1 MMQPPTIED
10 IRAAAE
16 RIQGSVIRTPMLVS
30 RTLSEILGAEVW
42 LKFENLQFTA
52 AYKERGALNK
62 LLQLSP
68 EERARGVIAASAGNH
83 AQAVAYHAKRLGIPA
98 TIVMPETTPTVKVT
112 QTAGHGATVVLYGKI
127 VDDAFAKARELALEN
142 GYVFIH
148 AFDDPQII
156 AGAGTVGL
164 EMLEDSPD
172 LDTII
177 VPIGG
182 GGLMSGVS
190 IAARSVK
197 PDIELIGVEAE
208 LYTSMKCAIQ
218 NCQMPLGGDT
228 LAEGIAVK
236 QPGELTSRILGEYA
250 NDVVLVSERDLE
262 RAVSMLVGIEKT
274 VVEGAGAAGLAAMLS
289 EPERYKG
296 KKVATLL
303 CGGNI
308 DTHLL
313 ANVLVRDLVRQGRIA
328 RLHVAAHDQ
337 PGALAA
343 ITAKVYEAGVN
354 VIEVNHSRIFTQLPA
369 KDTMIEVE
377 CEARD
382 PESIDDVVKR
392 LEAAGFRV
400 ERAQLDLSSHYS
412 CLLAG
417 QCLDSIEID
426 VTKPFS
432 SAFTSRINGC
442 VTIWRR
448 FG

>member
-1 MMQPPTIED
+1 MLQASSMQPPTIDD

-16 RIQGSVIRTPMLVS
+16 RIKGAVIRTPMLVS
-30 RTLSEILGAEVW
+30 RTLSEIIGAEVW

-62 LLQLSP
+62 LLQLSQ

-98 TIVMPETTPTVKVT
+98 TIVMPEPTPTVKVT
-112 QTAGHGATVVLYGKI
+112 QTAGHGAKVILYGRMF
-127 VDDAFAKARELALEN
+127 DDAYARAKELALEN
-142 GYVFIH
+142 GYCFVH
-148 AFDDPQII
+148 PFDDPKVI
-156 AGAGTVGL
+156 AGAGTTAL
-164 EMLEDSPD
+164 EMLEEAPD
-172 LDTII
+172 LDVIV

-182 GGLMSGVS
+182 GGLMSGIS
-190 IAARSVK
+190 IAARAIK
-197 PDIELIGVEAE
+197 PEIELIGVEAE
-208 LYTSMKCAIQ
+208 LYPSMKCAIEG
-218 NCQMPLGGDT
+218 CHLPLGGDT

-236 QPGELTSRILGEYA
+236 QPGELTSQILREHA
-250 NDVVLVSERDLE
+250 SEVVLVPERDLE
-262 RAVSMLVGIEKT
+262 RAVAMLVGIEKT
-274 VVEGAGAAGLAAMLS
+274 VVEGAGAAGLAAMLAD
-289 EPERYKG
+289 PARFKG
-296 KKVATLL
+296 RKVATLL

-313 ANVLVRDLVRQGRIA
+313 SNVLVRDLVRQGRIA

-354 VIEVNHSRIFTQLPA
+354 VIEINHSRIFTRLPA

-382 PESIDDVVKR
+382 AESIDDVVAR

-400 ERAQLDLSSHYS
+400 ERASLD
-412 CLLAG
+412 
-417 QCLDSIEID
+417 
-426 VTKPFS
+426 
-432 SAFTSRINGC
+432 
-442 VTIWRR
+442 
-448 FG
+448 

>member
-1 MMQPPTIED
+1 MLQTASMQPPTIDD

-16 RIQGSVIRTPMLVS
+16 RIKGAVIRTPMLVS
-30 RTLSEILGAEVW
+30 RTLSEIIGAEVW

-62 LLQLSP
+62 LLQLSA
-68 EERARGVIAASAGNH
+68 EDRARGVIAASAGNH

-98 TIVMPETTPTVKVT
+98 TIVMPGSTPTVKVT
-112 QTAGHGATVVLYGKI
+112 QTAGHGATVVLHGDMF
-127 VDDAFAKARELALEN
+127 DDAYARARELALEN
-142 GYVFIH
+142 GYVFVH
-148 AFDDPQII
+148 PFDDPQII
-156 AGAGTVGL
+156 AGAGTVAL
-164 EMLEDSPD
+164 EMLEDAPD
-172 LDTII
+172 LDMFV

-190 IAARSVK
+190 IAARSIK

-208 LYTSMKCAIQ
+208 LYPSMKCAIEG
-218 NCQMPLGGDT
+218 CHMPLGGDT

-236 QPGELTSRILGEYA
+236 QPGELTSRILRDCASE
-250 NDVVLVSERDLE
+250 VVLVSERDLE
-262 RAVSMLVGIEKT
+262 RAVAMLVGIEKT
-274 VVEGAGAAGLAAMLS
+274 VVEGAGAAGLAAMLAD
-289 EPERYKG
+289 PERYKG
-296 KKVATLL
+296 KQVATLL

-343 ITAKVYEAGVN
+343 ITRKVYEAGVN
-354 VIEVNHSRIFTQLPA
+354 VIEINHSRIFTRLPA

-382 PESIDDVVKR
+382 PQAIDDVVAR

-400 ERAQLDLSSHYS
+400 ERALLD
-412 CLLAG
+412 
-417 QCLDSIEID
+417 
-426 VTKPFS
+426 
-432 SAFTSRINGC
+432 
-442 VTIWRR
+442 
-448 FG
+448 

>member
-1 MMQPPTIED
+1 
-10 IRAAAE
+10 
-16 RIQGSVIRTPMLVS
+16 MLVS
-30 RTLSEILGAEVW
+30 QTLSEAIGAEVW

-62 LLQLSP
+62 LLQLTQ
-68 EERARGVIAASAGNH
+68 EERSRGVIAASAGNH

-98 TIVMPETTPTVKVT
+98 VIVMPEGTPTIKVT
-112 QTAGHGATVVLYGKI
+112 QTEGHGARVVLHGKF
-127 VDDAFAKARELALEN
+127 VDDAFAKAREMEREN
-142 GYVFIH
+142 GYVFVH
-148 AFDDPQII
+148 AFDDPHII

-164 EMLEDSPD
+164 EMLDDAPD
-172 LDTII
+172 LDTIV

-190 IAARSVK
+190 IAARALK

-208 LYTSMKCAIQ
+208 LYPSMKCAIQ
-218 NCQMPLGGDT
+218 NCQMPSGGDT

-236 QPGELTSRILGEYA
+236 QPGELTSRILAEYA

-262 RAVSMLVGIEKT
+262 RAVAMLAGIEKT
-274 VVEGAGAAGLAAMLS
+274 VVEGAGAAGLAAMLA
-289 EPERYKG
+289 EPQRYKG

-328 RLHVAAHDQ
+328 RLRVAAQDR

-343 ITAKVYEAGVN
+343 ITAKVYEAGAN
-354 VIEVNHSRIFTQLPA
+354 IIEVNHSRIFTRLPA
-369 KDTMIEVE
+369 KDTVIEVE

-382 PESIDDVVKR
+382 PAAIDDVVKR
-392 LEAAGFRV
+392 LEAAGFEV
-400 ERAQLDLSSHYS
+400 ERAQLD
-412 CLLAG
+412 
-417 QCLDSIEID
+417 
-426 VTKPFS
+426 
-432 SAFTSRINGC
+432 
-442 VTIWRR
+442 
-448 FG
+448 

>member
-1 MMQPPTIED
+1 MLQTTSMQPPTIDD

-16 RIQGSVIRTPMLVS
+16 RVKGAVIRTPMLVS
-30 RTLSEILGAEVW
+30 RTLSEIIGAEVW

-62 LLQLSP
+62 LLQLTP

-98 TIVMPETTPTVKVT
+98 VIVMPEATPTVKVT
-112 QTAGHGATVVLYGKI
+112 QTQGHGAEVVLYGNI
-127 VDDAFAKARELALEN
+127 VDDAFARARELALEN

-164 EMLEDSPD
+164 EMLEDAPE
-172 LDTII
+172 LDGIV

-208 LYTSMKCAIQ
+208 LYPSMKCAIQ
-218 NCQMPLGGDT
+218 HCQMPLGGDT

-236 QPGELTSRILGEYA
+236 QPGALTSRILGEYA

-262 RAVSMLVGIEKT
+262 RAVAMLVGIEKT

-289 EPERYKG
+289 DPERYRG
-296 KKVATLL
+296 RKVATLL

-343 ITAKVYEAGVN
+343 ITAKVCEAGVN
-354 VIEVNHSRIFTQLPA
+354 VIEINHSRIFTRLPA

-382 PESIDDVVKR
+382 PQSIDDVVAR

-400 ERAQLDLSSHYS
+400 ERASLD
-412 CLLAG
+412 
-417 QCLDSIEID
+417 
-426 VTKPFS
+426 
-432 SAFTSRINGC
+432 
-442 VTIWRR
+442 
-448 FG
+448 

>member
-1 MMQPPTIED
+1 MQPPTIDD
-10 IRAAAE
+10 IRTAAE
-16 RIQGSVIRTPMLVS
+16 RIKGAVVRTPMLVS

-62 LLQLSP
+62 LLQLSS

-98 TIVMPETTPTVKVT
+98 TIVMPESTPTVKVT

-127 VDDAFAKARELALEN
+127 VDDAFAKARELALEK
-142 GYVFIH
+142 GYVFVH

-164 EMLEDSPD
+164 EMLEDAPD
-172 LDTII
+172 LDVIT

-208 LYTSMKCAIQ
+208 LYPSMKCAIQ
-218 NCQMPLGGDT
+218 DCQMPLGGDT

-236 QPGELTSRILGEYA
+236 QPGELTSRILREYA

-274 VVEGAGAAGLAAMLS
+274 VVEGAGAAGLAAMLAD
-289 EPERYKG
+289 PERYKG

-354 VIEVNHSRIFTQLPA
+354 VIEINHSRIFTRLPA

-382 PESIDDVVKR
+382 PQSIDDVVAR

-400 ERAQLDLSSHYS
+400 ERAQLD
-412 CLLAG
+412 
-417 QCLDSIEID
+417 
-426 VTKPFS
+426 
-432 SAFTSRINGC
+432 
-442 VTIWRR
+442 
-448 FG
+448 

>member
-1 MMQPPTIED
+1 MQVPTVD
-10 IRAAAE
+10 DVRAAAQ
-16 RIQGSVIRTPMLVS
+16 RIDGAVIRTPMLVS
-30 RTLSEILGAEVW
+30 RTLSEFVGAEVW

-62 LLQLSP
+62 LLQLTP

-98 TIVMPETTPTVKVT
+98 TIVMPAPTPSVKVT
-112 QTAGHGATVVLYGKI
+112 QTAGHGATVVLHGDMF
-127 VDDAFAKARELALEN
+127 DDADAKARELELEK
-142 GYVFIH
+142 GYVFVH
-148 AFDDPQII
+148 PFDDAQII

-164 EMLEDSPD
+164 EMLEAAPD
-172 LDTII
+172 LDTIV

-182 GGLMSGVS
+182 GGLMSGVA
-190 IAARSVK
+190 IATRAIK

-208 LYTSMKCAIQ
+208 LYPSMKCAIEGC
-218 NCQMPLGGDT
+218 NLPLGGDT

-236 QPGELTSRILGEYA
+236 QPGLLTSHILSELA
-250 NDVVLVSERDLE
+250 NDVMLVSERDLE

-274 VVEGAGAAGLAAMLS
+274 VVEGAGAAGLAAMLAD
-289 EPERYKG
+289 PKRFKG
-296 KKVATLL
+296 RRVATIL

-313 ANVLVRDLVRQGRIA
+313 ANVLVRDLVREGRIA

-343 ITAKVYEAGVN
+343 ITSKVYEAGVN
-354 VIEVNHSRIFTQLPA
+354 IIEINHSRIFTRLPA
-369 KDTMIEVE
+369 KDTVIEVE

-382 PESIDDVVKR
+382 PASIDDVVAR

-400 ERAQLDLSSHYS
+400 ERASLD
-412 CLLAG
+412 
-417 QCLDSIEID
+417 
-426 VTKPFS
+426 
-432 SAFTSRINGC
+432 
-442 VTIWRR
+442 
-448 FG
+448 

>member
-1 MMQPPTIED
+1 
-10 IRAAAE
+10 
-16 RIQGSVIRTPMLVS
+16 MLVS
-30 RTLSEILGAEVW
+30 RTLSEAIGAEVW

-98 TIVMPETTPTVKVT
+98 TIVMPEPTPTVKVT
-112 QTAGHGATVVLYGKI
+112 QTAGHGATVVLHGKI

-164 EMLEDSPD
+164 EMLEDAPN
-172 LDTII
+172 LDTIV

-182 GGLMSGVS
+182 GGLMSGIS
-190 IAARSVK
+190 IAARAVK

-208 LYTSMKCAIQ
+208 LYPSMKCAIQ
-218 NCQMPLGGDT
+218 DCQMPLGGDT

-236 QPGELTSRILGEYA
+236 QPGELTSRILKEYA
-250 NDVVLVSERDLE
+250 DDVVLVSERDLE
-262 RAVSMLVGIEKT
+262 RAVAMLVGIEKT
-274 VVEGAGAAGLAAMLS
+274 VVEGAGAAGLAAMLA

-308 DTHLL
+308 DMHLL

-354 VIEVNHSRIFTQLPA
+354 VIEINHSRIFTRLPA

-382 PESIDDVVKR
+382 PQSIDDVVAR

-400 ERAQLDLSSHYS
+400 ERASLD
-412 CLLAG
+412 
-417 QCLDSIEID
+417 
-426 VTKPFS
+426 
-432 SAFTSRINGC
+432 
-442 VTIWRR
+442 
-448 FG
+448 

>member
-1 MMQPPTIED
+1 MLQPPTIDD
-10 IRAAAE
+10 IRAAAI
-16 RIQGSVIRTPMLVS
+16 RIDGAVIRTPMLVS
-30 RTLSEILGAEVW
+30 QTLSKIIGAEVW

-62 LLQLSP
+62 LLQLTA

-98 TIVMPETTPTVKVT
+98 VIVMPEGTPTIKVT
-112 QTAGHGATVVLYGKI
+112 QTEGHGARVVLHGKI
-127 VDDAFAKARELALEN
+127 VDDAFTRARELEAEH
-142 GYVFIH
+142 GYVFVH

-164 EMLEDSPD
+164 AMLEGAPD

-190 IAARSVK
+190 IAARALN

-208 LYTSMKCAIQ
+208 LYPSMKCAIQ
-218 NCQMPLGGDT
+218 SCQMPLGGDT

-236 QPGELTSRILGEYA
+236 QPGELTSRILAEYA
-250 NDVVLVSERDLE
+250 NDIVLVPERDLE
-262 RAVSMLVGIEKT
+262 RAVAMLAGIEKT
-274 VVEGAGAAGLAAMLS
+274 VVEGAGAAGLAAMLA
-289 EPERYKG
+289 EPGRYKG
-296 KKVATLL
+296 KKIATLL

-328 RLHVAAHDQ
+328 RLRVAAQDR

-343 ITAKVYEAGVN
+343 ITAKVYEAGAN
-354 VIEVNHSRIFTQLPA
+354 IIEVNHSRIFTRLPA
-369 KDTMIEVE
+369 KDTVIEVE

-382 PESIDDVVKR
+382 PAAIDDVVKR
-392 LEAAGFRV
+392 LEAAGFEV
-400 ERAQLDLSSHYS
+400 ERAQLD
-412 CLLAG
+412 
-417 QCLDSIEID
+417 
-426 VTKPFS
+426 
-432 SAFTSRINGC
+432 
-442 VTIWRR
+442 
-448 FG
+448 

>member
-1 MMQPPTIED
+1 MLQPPTIDD
-10 IRAAAE
+10 IRAAAA
-16 RIQGSVIRTPMLVS
+16 RIEGAVIRTPMLVS
-30 RTLSEILGAEVW
+30 RTLSEVIGAEVW

-83 AQAVAYHAKRLGIPA
+83 AQAVAYHARRLGIPA
-98 TIVMPETTPTVKVT
+98 VIVMPEGTPTIKVT
-112 QTAGHGATVVLYGKI
+112 QTEGHGAKVVLYGKI
-127 VDDAFAKARELALEN
+127 VDDAFAKARELEAEH
-142 GYVFIH
+142 GYVFVH
-148 AFDDPQII
+148 PFDDPQII

-164 EMLEDSPD
+164 EMLEEAPD

-190 IAARSVK
+190 IAARSVR

-208 LYTSMKCAIQ
+208 LYPSMKCAIQ

-236 QPGELTSRILGEYA
+236 HPGELTSRILADYA
-250 NDVVLVSERDLE
+250 NDVVLVPERDLE
-262 RAVSMLVGIEKT
+262 RAVAMLVGIEKT
-274 VVEGAGAAGLAAMLS
+274 VVEGAGAAGLAAMLND
-289 EPERYKG
+289 PERFRG

-328 RLHVAAHDQ
+328 RLRVAASDR

-343 ITAKVYEAGVN
+343 ITAKVYEAGAN
-354 VIEVNHSRIFTQLPA
+354 IIEVNHSRIFTRLPA
-369 KDTMIEVE
+369 KDTVIEVE

-382 PESIDDVVKR
+382 PAAIDDVVAR
-392 LEAAGFRV
+392 LEAAGFEV
-400 ERAQLDLSSHYS
+400 ERALLD
-412 CLLAG
+412 
-417 QCLDSIEID
+417 
-426 VTKPFS
+426 
-432 SAFTSRINGC
+432 
-442 VTIWRR
+442 
-448 FG
+448 

>member
-1 MMQPPTIED
+1 MLQTTPMQPPTIDD

-16 RIQGSVIRTPMLVS
+16 RIKGAVIRTPMLVS
-30 RTLSEILGAEVW
+30 RTLSEFIGAEVW

-62 LLQLSP
+62 LLQLTE

-98 TIVMPETTPTVKVT
+98 VIVMPATTPTVKVT
-112 QTAGHGATVVLYGKI
+112 QTEGHGAHVVLYGDMF
-127 VDDAFAKARELALEN
+127 DDAYSRARELALEK
-142 GYVFIH
+142 GYCFVH
-148 AFDDPQII
+148 PFDDPQVI
-156 AGAGTVGL
+156 AGAGTVAL
-164 EMLEDSPD
+164 EMLEDAPD
-172 LDTII
+172 LDMFV

-197 PDIELIGVEAE
+197 PDLELIGVEAE
-208 LYTSMKCAIQ
+208 LYPSMKCAIEGVHL
-218 NCQMPLGGDT
+218 PLGGDT

-236 QPGELTSRILGEYA
+236 HPGQLTSRILA
-250 NDVVLVSERDLE
+250 AFATDVVLVSERDLE
-262 RAVSMLVGIEKT
+262 RAVAMLAGIEKS
-274 VVEGAGAAGLAAMLS
+274 VVEGAGAAGLAAMLAD
-289 EPERYKG
+289 PGRFKG
-296 KKVATLL
+296 KKVATIL

-354 VIEVNHSRIFTQLPA
+354 VIEINHSRIFTALPA
-369 KDTMIEVE
+369 KDTLIEVE

-382 PESIDDVVKR
+382 ASAIDDVVAR

-400 ERAQLDLSSHYS
+400 ERASLD
-412 CLLAG
+412 
-417 QCLDSIEID
+417 
-426 VTKPFS
+426 
-432 SAFTSRINGC
+432 
-442 VTIWRR
+442 
-448 FG
+448 

>member
-1 MMQPPTIED
+1 
-10 IRAAAE
+10 
-16 RIQGSVIRTPMLVS
+16 MLVS
-30 RTLSEILGAEVW
+30 RTLSEFIGAEVW

-62 LLQLSP
+62 LLQLTP

-98 TIVMPETTPTVKVT
+98 VIVMPEPTPTVKVT
-112 QTAGHGATVVLYGKI
+112 QTKGHGAEVVLYGQI
-127 VDDAFAKARELALEN
+127 VDDAFARARELALEN
-142 GYVFIH
+142 GYVFNH

-164 EMLEDSPD
+164 EMLEDAPE

-182 GGLMSGVS
+182 GGLMSGVA

-208 LYTSMKCAIQ
+208 LYPSMKCAIQ
-218 NCQMPLGGDT
+218 HCNMPLGGDT

-236 QPGELTSRILGEYA
+236 QPGELTSRILAESA

-262 RAVSMLVGIEKT
+262 RAVAMLVGIEKT

-354 VIEVNHSRIFTQLPA
+354 VLEINHSRIFTSLPA

-382 PESIDDVVKR
+382 PQSIEDVVAR

-400 ERAQLDLSSHYS
+400 ERASLD
-412 CLLAG
+412 
-417 QCLDSIEID
+417 
-426 VTKPFS
+426 
-432 SAFTSRINGC
+432 
-442 VTIWRR
+442 
-448 FG
+448 

>member
-1 MMQPPTIED
+1 
-10 IRAAAE
+10 
-16 RIQGSVIRTPMLVS
+16 
-30 RTLSEILGAEVW
+30 
-42 LKFENLQFTA
+42 
-52 AYKERGALNK
+52 
-62 LLQLSP
+62 
-68 EERARGVIAASAGNH
+68 
-83 AQAVAYHAKRLGIPA
+83 
-98 TIVMPETTPTVKVT
+98 
-112 QTAGHGATVVLYGKI
+112 
-127 VDDAFAKARELALEN
+127 
-142 GYVFIH
+142 
-148 AFDDPQII
+148 
-156 AGAGTVGL
+156 
-164 EMLEDSPD
+164 MLEDAPD

-190 IAARSVK
+190 IAARAIK

-208 LYTSMKCAIQ
+208 LYPSMKCAIQ
-218 NCQMPLGGDT
+218 HCNMPLGGDT

-236 QPGELTSRILGEYA
+236 QPGELTSRILAEYA

-262 RAVSMLVGIEKT
+262 RSVAMLVGIEKT

-289 EPERYKG
+289 DRERYKG

-354 VIEVNHSRIFTQLPA
+354 VLEINHSRIFTSLPA

-382 PESIDDVVKR
+382 PQSIDDVVAR

-400 ERAQLDLSSHYS
+400 ERASLD
-412 CLLAG
+412 
-417 QCLDSIEID
+417 
-426 VTKPFS
+426 
-432 SAFTSRINGC
+432 
-442 VTIWRR
+442 
-448 FG
+448 

>member
-1 MMQPPTIED
+1 MLAPPTIDD
-10 IRAAAE
+10 IRIAAE
-16 RIQGSVIRTPMLVS
+16 RIKGNIVRTPMLVS
-30 RTLSEILGAEVW
+30 RTLSEAIGAEVW

-62 LLQLSP
+62 LLQLTP

-112 QTAGHGATVVLYGKI
+112 QTAGHGATVVLHGAMF
-127 VDDAFAKARELALEN
+127 DDAYAKARELSLEQ
-142 GYVFIH
+142 GFVFVH
-148 AFDDPQII
+148 PFDDAQII

-164 EMLEDSPD
+164 EMLEDAPQ
-172 LDTII
+172 LDTIV

-190 IAARSVK
+190 IAARAIK

-208 LYTSMKCAIQ
+208 LYPSMKCAIEG
-218 NCQMPLGGDT
+218 CHLPLGGDT

-236 QPGELTSRILGEYA
+236 QPGELTSRILKGLV
-250 NDVVLVSERDLE
+250 NDVMLVSERDLE
-262 RAVSMLVGIEKT
+262 RAVAMLVGSEKT
-274 VVEGAGAAGLAAMLS
+274 VVEGAGAAGLAAILAH
-289 EPERYKG
+289 PERFAG
-296 KKVATLL
+296 KKVATIL

-328 RLHVAAHDQ
+328 RLRVAAHDQ
-337 PGALAA
+337 PGALAT

-354 VIEVNHSRIFTQLPA
+354 VIEINHSRIFTRLPA

-382 PESIDDVVKR
+382 PQSIDDVVAR

-400 ERAQLDLSSHYS
+400 ERASLD
-412 CLLAG
+412 
-417 QCLDSIEID
+417 
-426 VTKPFS
+426 
-432 SAFTSRINGC
+432 
-442 VTIWRR
+442 
-448 FG
+448 